1 MVLMLRKH
9 AFLYLSCLSLSG
21 ILSVSL
27 GNADAHESGVAGSP
41 SATGIAA
48 TTIEPLVLAFV
59 EEGKEKEEDKTT
71 VPAETQPVSEKR
83 RSGLTAF
90 QEKTLIVVIAIVI
103 AFVVAWIL
111 AGRSQE
117 EIQRI
122 LNRSKGSTAS
132 DELGQKTETELS
144 TEQPQEVKS
153 DTVPEIPAVSGEDTD
168 HDLPVSDGR

>member
-9 AFLYLSCLSLSG
+9 AFFFFSCLLLSG

-27 GNADAHESGVAGSP
+27 GNADARESGVAGSP
-41 SATGIAA
+41 SAAGIAA

-59 EEGKEKEEDKTT
+59 EEGKEADTPAE
-71 VPAETQPVSEKR
+71 PAETQPVSEKR

-122 LNRSKGSTAS
+122 LSRSKKSSTAS
-132 DELGQKTETELS
+132 DESGQKTETELS

-153 DTVPEIPAVSGEDTD
+153 DTVPEIPAVTGEDTD

>member
-1 MVLMLRKH
+1 
-9 AFLYLSCLSLSG
+9 LSG
-21 ILSVSL
+21 ILSVGL

-41 SATGIAA
+41 SAAGIAA

-59 EEGKEKEEDKTT
+59 EEGKEADKPAE
-71 VPAETQPVSEKR
+71 PAETQPVSENR

-132 DELGQKTETELS
+132 DESGQKTETELS

-168 HDLPVSDGR
+168 HDLPVSDDR